1 MGERVELGHPE
12 LRKAGPRE
20 ARRPVLFTCDF
31 SAREMKG

>member
-1 MGERVELGHPE
+1 MGERVALRLWE

-20 ARRPVLFTCDF
+20 ARRPVLFTCEF